1 MYSLTLGDIPSIAAF
16 LDSGAVKLG
25 AGVGKERM
33 TPLHYASAQGNF
45 ELVEFLLERKAKVF
59 YCYKKAQTG
68 IDQIHRRITHCIMQ
82 LAMAGKNL
90 LIY

>member
-1 MYSLTLGDIPSIAAF
+1 VYSLTLGDIPSIAAF

-45 ELVEFLLERKAKVF
+45 ELVEFLLERKAKV
-59 YCYKKAQTG
+59 
-68 IDQIHRRITHCIMQ
+68 
-82 LAMAGKNL
+82 
-90 LIY
+90 